1 MSEKVAQ
8 EKKRIKSSYSLTAN
22 MFLAFMITFA
32 AGTICFEEF
41 MPEKFV
47 AIYSTAVIAVCLL
60 TWFALSF
67 TSGRNCKW
75 QFIVFS
81 FLFWILP
88 QVIIYL
94 ANDGA
99 EVFRKSITMYLLSE
113 FAAIL
118 VTAPAEAA
126 GSVINV
132 KALPL
137 TIIIILLCILSFLAG
152 YLVEDARKKQ
162 EQEKNHD

>member
-8 EKKRIKSSYSLTAN
+8 EKKRVRSSYSLTAN
-22 MFLAFMITFA
+22 MFMAFMITFA

-47 AIYSTAVIAVCLL
+47 AIYSMAVIIVCLL

-67 TSGRNCKW
+67 ISGKKNKW
-75 QFIVFS
+75 QFVVFS
-81 FLFWILP
+81 FLFWTLP
-88 QVIIYL
+88 QIIIYL
-94 ANDGA
+94 ANDGP

-113 FAAIL
+113 FSVIL
-118 VTAPAEAA
+118 VTTPAEAA

-137 TIIIILLCILSFLAG
+137 TIIVVLLCVLCFFAG
-152 YLVEDARKKQ
+152 YLVEDSRKKK
-162 EQEKNHD
+162 EQEKHHD

>member
-22 MFLAFMITFA
+22 MFMAFMITFA
-32 AGTICFEEF
+32 AGTICFEEY

-47 AIYSTAVIAVCLL
+47 AIYSFAVIAVCLL

-67 TSGRNCKW
+67 ISGKKGKW
-75 QFIVFS
+75 QFVVYA

-94 ANDGA
+94 ANNGS
-99 EVFRKSITMYLLSE
+99 EVFRKSISMYLLSE
-113 FAAIL
+113 FSAIL
-118 VTAPAEAA
+118 ITAPAEAV
-126 GSVINV
+126 GSLINV

-137 TIIIILLCILSFLAG
+137 TIIIVLLCILSFLAG
-152 YLVEDARKKQ
+152 YLVEDSRKKQ